1 MWASSWVR
9 EGAGLALACA
19 LLWELGVLG
28 TDPWSLSWMPVGR
41 AHGGVSRAGQ
51 EGVGAGLWQVWGET
65 AGVGM
70 GCLEALRML
79 VPPVS
84 TRACGRGPLGWELLL
99 SGARHPGAENV
110 SARAPLHGPPPRLSH
125 EAPRGGRE
133 GQRSSGLAEK
143 GRRGCGHSL
152 QGSVRSLSLP
162 SGVTAWRLSPGFSTR
177 GDFAPRDI
185 QSRQAPF
192 QL

>member
-1 MWASSWVR
+1 MSQPGLPCMAPHPVCLTR
-9 EGAGLALACA
+9 PRGAG
-19 LLWELGVLG
+19 V
-28 TDPWSLSWMPVGR
+28 R
-41 AHGGVSRAGQ
+41 VS
-51 EGVGAGLWQVWGET
+51 
-65 AGVGM
+65 
-70 GCLEALRML
+70 C
-79 VPPVS
+79 
-84 TRACGRGPLGWELLL
+84 CGRWK
-99 SGARHPGAENV
+99 
-110 SARAPLHGPPPRLSH
+110 
-125 EAPRGGRE
+125 
-133 GQRSSGLAEK
+133 RSSGLAEK